1 MLPSTINSK
10 IRILKDEEK
19 TGNRLKAIRQF
30 VPDPRSPQEM
40 TEFLTDLYQS
50 GRIAKGN
57 PWGTGAVYLGKRGLT
72 EIPTIKKAL
81 NGLDTIKSNLKSNI
95 GRRLATVNP
104 GGVPS
109 VKINPDSNPNVFFSK
124 TREANKGVLNPQGV
138 PTDVTK
144 GYQNLQNIKLDPDT
158 GRPLARTSTHHIS
171 GIADSTAPLK
181 ARADGDRLLQSAKR
195 EGIPV
200 GDELANYIS
209 MPDVLTKGTRK
220 SKVHQLA
227 NQFPKINRRTLDDAF
242 GATEFSKQPTLSKKN
257 LKAREGWVDF
267 KKDAP
272 PDSIVD
278 FPQKL
283 NPKKEGPYPSIRLFD
298 ANNKLVRV
306 WKPTTLKEWGTKWDV
321 INKHY
326 GTNITHDI
334 VNKVKVDPKLNTYG
348 ADHKLVH
355 DTLKEV
361 DSFKAI
367 KNLMDTGKW
376 STLPF
381 NQADVMYKQMLRDQH
396 KVAINMANWRYEK
409 IAQYFKKLNPGKN
422 LSSLSPSEQAVFF
435 QKNIPEI
442 SSLGSLKDLPT
453 KQQLLKNLGGDF
465 KDMLKSNKR
474 RDALEAIFGLKSPI
488 GDLRIRKR

>member
-1 MLPSTINSK
+1 MLPSTLNSK
-10 IRILKDEEK
+10 LRILKDEEK

-30 VPDPRSPQEM
+30 VPDPRSPKEM

-81 NGLDTIKSNLKSNI
+81 TGLDNIKSNLKSNI
-95 GRRLATVNP
+95 GRRLAPVTP
-104 GGVPS
+104 GGIPS

-124 TREANKGVLNPQGV
+124 TREANKQLLGGTNKE
-138 PTDVTK
+138 VTK
-144 GYQNLQNIKLDPDT
+144 GYQKLQNIQIDPET
-158 GRPLARTSTHHIS
+158 GRPLAKTATHHIS

-181 ARADGDRLLQSAKR
+181 TRVDGDRLLQSARKA
-195 EGIPV
+195 GIPT
-200 GDELANYIS
+200 GDELKNYIS
-209 MPDVLTKGTRK
+209 LPDVLTKGTRV
-220 SKVHQLA
+220 SKVQQLA
-227 NQFPKINRRTLDDAF
+227 DQFPKVNRRSISDAL
-242 GATEFSKQPTLSKKN
+242 GASEFSKQPLLKSDEIADRRIWQGVKEQTGLKN
-257 LKAREGWVDF
+257 PYGEF
-267 KKDAP
+267 KP
-272 PDSIVD
+272 GST
-278 FPQKL
+278 Q
-283 NPKKEGPYPSIRLFD
+283 GPFPSIKLFD
-298 ANNKLVRV
+298 ANNKLVRE
-306 WKPTTLKEWGTKWDV
+306 WKPTTLKEWGTRWDV

-326 GTNITHDI
+326 GSNITQDV
-334 VNKVKVDPKLNTYG
+334 VNKVKVNPRLNTYG

-367 KNLMDTGKW
+367 KNLMDEGKW

-381 NQADVMYKQMLRDQH
+381 NQADVMYKKMLRDQH

-422 LSSLSPSEQAVFF
+422 LSSLSPGEQAVFF
-435 QKNIPEI
+435 KKNISEI
-442 SSLGSLKDLPT
+442 SSLGSLKELPT

-474 RDALEAIFGLKSPI
+474 RDALEAIFGLKSPV
-488 GDLRIRKR
+488 GDLRIRK